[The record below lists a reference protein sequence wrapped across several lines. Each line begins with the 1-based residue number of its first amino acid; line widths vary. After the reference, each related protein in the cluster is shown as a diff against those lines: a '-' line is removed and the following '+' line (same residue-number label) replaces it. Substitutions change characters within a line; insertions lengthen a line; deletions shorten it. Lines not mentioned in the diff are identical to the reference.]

1 MVTMHR
7 PVNVN
12 WKVAVYGDEGAHAVA
27 HYHVE
32 GPDFRCSIDIVT
44 SELIIGDAPKKILAD
59 AREWA
64 EANRDLLLEKYKE
77 LNP

>member
-1 MVTMHR
+1 MVTLHR
-7 PVNVN
+7 PKNAN
-12 WKVAVYGDEGAHAVA
+12 WKVAVYGAEGAHAVE

-32 GPDFRCSIDIVT
+32 GPGFRCSVDIVT
-44 SELIIGDAPKKILAD
+44 SELIIGDAPKKVLAE

-77 LNP
+77 LNV